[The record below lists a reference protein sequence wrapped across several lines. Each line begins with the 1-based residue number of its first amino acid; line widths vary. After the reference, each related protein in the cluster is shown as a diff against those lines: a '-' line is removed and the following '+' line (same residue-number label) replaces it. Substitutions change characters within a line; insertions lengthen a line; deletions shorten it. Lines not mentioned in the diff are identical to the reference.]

1 MSEIINL
8 NKVKKDRERTAKK
21 ADADMNAR
29 KFGRTKGERLAETA
43 RQGRAKQQLDQS
55 KFEEE

>member
-1 MSEIINL
+1 MTKIINI
-8 NKVKKDRERTAKK
+8 NKLKKDRERTAKK
-21 ADADMNAR
+21 AEADMNAR

-43 RQGRAKQQLDQS
+43 RQGLAKQQLDQL